1 MKQLILILFSVIAL
15 NSFSQIAP
23 AKGDYVS
30 CKTLGYDPVNY
41 IFKNKK
47 IFYGYNPT
55 TKKSENA
62 YKQGAKMIKELFIM
76 IDAAGLDKMKSL
88 DEKSLILERGDQQ
101 ETTFS
106 IIEYKKGNQTYR
118 ICWDPV
124 AEDSDSQKLN
134 AILGKMNSFW

>member
-1 MKQLILILFSVIAL
+1 MKQLVLILFSVIAL
-15 NSFSQIAP
+15 NCFSQTAP

-62 YKQGAKMIKELFIM
+62 YTQDAKMIKELFAM
-76 IDAAGLDKMKSL
+76 ADAAGFDKMKSL

-101 ETTFS
+101 ETTFT
-106 IIEYKKGNQTYR
+106 IIEYKKGEKIYR

-124 AEDSDSQKLN
+124 ATDENSKKLN
-134 AILGKMNSFW
+134 GISDKMNSFW